1 MSPREMSED
10 DLRASLE
17 DLTPE
22 QCWELLAQKSVGRL
36 AVVINNSPDIFPV
49 NYKVWREEIYV
60 QTAPGMKL
68 AAAVLNPMV
77 AFEVDAIDEMR
88 KFGWSVVV
96 RGEAHE
102 LEQIDDLMFAEDLS
116 VGPWA
121 AGVKSRFLQI
131 VPATISGRMLPTR
144 PE

>member
-1 MSPREMSED
+1 MSKD
-10 DLRASLE
+10 DPRASLQ
-17 DLTPE
+17 DLTTE
-22 QCWELLAQKSVGRL
+22 QCWDLLGQQSVGRL

-49 NYKVWREEIYV
+49 NYKAWHEEIYV
-60 QTAPGMKL
+60 QTAPGLKL

-77 AFEVDAIDEMR
+77 AFEVDSIDEQH

-121 AGVKSRFLQI
+121 AGVKSRYLQI
-131 VPATISGRMLPTR
+131 IPTTITGRMIPGQ

>member
-1 MSPREMSED
+1 MSED

-22 QCWELLAQKSVGRL
+22 QCWELLAQKTIGRL

-49 NYKVWREEIYV
+49 NFKAWHEEIYV
-60 QTAPGMKL
+60 QTAPGLKL
-68 AAAVLNPMV
+68 AAAVLNPTV
-77 AFEVDAIDEMR
+77 AFEVDAIDEQR

-96 RGEAHE
+96 RGEAKE
-102 LEQIDDLMFAEDLS
+102 LEQIDDLLFAEDLA

-131 VPATISGRMLPTR
+131 IPTTITGRMLPTR